1 MTQDRIHRELHD
13 TEVRLEVAEQKY
25 QRARVEREHL
35 ISKRA
40 GLVRELEKLRR
51 GDNGQAHR

>member
-1 MTQDRIHRELHD
+1 MTQDRLHRELHD

-35 ISKRA
+35 INKRA
-40 GLVRELEKLRR
+40 GLVRELERIRR
-51 GDNGQAHR
+51 GE